1 METKRKKHIHK
12 KWWSWI
18 SVVLL
23 LVTITALGG
32 CSNNEDATK
41 ADMGFT
47 TEEYTQ
53 RLKEAVKGTNDSN
66 VTFTD
71 ENIIINSEEEK
82 LETDQLA
89 TYMFTDNTGIL
100 YKENEMDLV
109 ISDLDAALIGDDS
122 TYNLVRIFIG
132 TVDSS
137 LSIGDRQ
144 KMLQSLEFNTQP
156 MNTNENKFIKSVKT
170 NNYKF
175 TYMYNGETKAR
186 VIKAEVLD

>member
-1 METKRKKHIHK
+1 MEIKRKKHIHK
-12 KWWSWI
+12 KWWSMV
-18 SVVLL
+18 SAALL

-32 CSNNEDATK
+32 CSNNKDATK
-41 ADMGFT
+41 ANMGFT

-53 RLKEAVKGTNDSN
+53 ILKEAVKGTNDSN
-66 VTFTD
+66 ITLTD
-71 ENIIINSEEEK
+71 ENIIINSEDK
-82 LETDQLA
+82 AETDPLA

-109 ISDLDAALIGDDS
+109 ISDLDVALKGEDS
-122 TYNLVRIFIG
+122 TYNLTRIFIG

-137 LSIGDRQ
+137 LSMGDRQ
-144 KMLQSLEFNTQP
+144 KTLQSLEFNTEP
-156 MNTNENKFIKSVKT
+156 MNTNENEFIKSAKT
-170 NNYKF
+170 NDYKF

>member
-1 METKRKKHIHK
+1 MEIKRKKHIHK
-12 KWWSWI
+12 KWWSMV
-18 SVVLL
+18 SAALL

-32 CSNNEDATK
+32 CSNNKDATK
-41 ADMGFT
+41 ANMGFT

-66 VTFTD
+66 ITLTD
-71 ENIIINSEEEK
+71 ENIINSEDK
-82 LETDQLA
+82 AETDPLA

-109 ISDLDAALIGDDS
+109 ISDLDVALKGDDS
-122 TYNLVRIFIG
+122 TYNLTRIFIG

-137 LSIGDRQ
+137 LSMGDRQ
-144 KMLQSLEFNTQP
+144 KTLQSLAFNTEP
-156 MNTNENKFIKSVKT
+156 MNTNENEFIKSAKT
-170 NNYKF
+170 NDYKF